1 MWRAILL
8 GKLGISISATLIV
21 GGLCASRPWRV
32 EMPMLESAQW
42 IGIGAFFILL
52 AVLQVAVI
60 FFLKPPSKGSAKRAS
75 KRQK

>member
-8 GKLGISISATLIV
+8 GKLAISILATLVV

-32 EMPMLESAQW
+32 EMPMMESARW
-42 IGIGAFFILL
+42 IGIGAFFLLL

-60 FFLKPPSKGSAKRAS
+60 YFLRRPAKR
-75 KRQK
+75 